1 MKNEKLTMLNKIII
15 SRLSK
20 IIFTML
26 LGLGLGVISPFSI
39 LAHDHDT
46 GSVTSPPKNSN
57 EFLDGSEILVANIE
71 IRPELQYFFPVPIPV
86 ITRDKIA
93 LPKQRPKIFFPGTNQ
108 QNAREYFTLPQ
119 QRPDPFFPN
128 TMYHD
133 IKNKFALPYNRPLV
147 PLFSEQ
153 TQNLLDLG
161 TPKLRREAVRD
172 FGCLVEAIYFEAR
185 GETLEGQRAVAEVI
199 LNRVKSSDFP
209 NTICGVVRQGGI
221 KKARCQFSYYC
232 DGKPEIFHESK
243 VYLEIQNMALKF
255 MNGHYP
261 QIFAES
267 THFHASHVKPFWVS
281 EFQYLGKAG
290 EHHFYSH

>member
-1 MKNEKLTMLNKIII
+1 MVNRINI

-20 IIFTML
+20 IIFTVF
-26 LGLGLGVISPFSI
+26 LGLGIGVFGPFSI

-46 GSVTSPPKNSN
+46 GEVTSLPESTNK
-57 EFLDGSEILVANIE
+57 FFAGSEILVANIE
-71 IRPELQYFFPVPIPV
+71 IRPELQYFFPVPIPE
-86 ITRDKIA
+86 ITQDKIA
-93 LPKQRPKIFFPGTNQ
+93 FLQQRPNFFFPGTSQ

-119 QRPDPFFPN
+119 QRPTSFFPN
-128 TMYHD
+128 TFYRD

-147 PLFSEQ
+147 PLFSKQ

-161 TPKLRREAVRD
+161 TPKLRKEAIKD

-199 LNRVKSSDFP
+199 LNRVNSPDFP
-209 NTICGVVRQGGI
+209 NSICDVVHQGGI

-243 VYLEIQNMALKF
+243 VYLEIQNIALKF
-255 MNGHYP
+255 MNDQYP

-290 EHHFYSH
+290 EHYFYSH